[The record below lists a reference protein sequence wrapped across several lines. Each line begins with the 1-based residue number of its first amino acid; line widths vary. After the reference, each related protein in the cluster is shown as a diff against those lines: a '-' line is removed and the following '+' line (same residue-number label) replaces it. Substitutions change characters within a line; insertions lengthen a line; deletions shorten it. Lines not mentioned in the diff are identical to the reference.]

1 MKKPAVD
8 ELSRQLDKLI
18 GEPKDFLMSAV
29 KADPTFRTITTAESP
44 ERNFRIAHSRND
56 KRLNPNIVND

>member
-8 ELSRQLDKLI
+8 ELSRRLDKPI

-29 KADPTFRTITTAESP
+29 KADPTFHTITTTESP

-56 KRLNPNIVND
+56 KRLTPTL